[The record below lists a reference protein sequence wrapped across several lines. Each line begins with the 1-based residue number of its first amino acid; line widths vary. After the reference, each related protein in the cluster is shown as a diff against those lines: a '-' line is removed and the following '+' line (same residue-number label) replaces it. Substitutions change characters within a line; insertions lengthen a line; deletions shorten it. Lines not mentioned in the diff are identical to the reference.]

1 VWVVVG
7 AIVVMGII
15 FWPILHPALF
25 GGVR

>member
-1 VWVVVG
+1 VVVG
-7 AIVVMGII
+7 AMVLLGIV

>member
-1 VWVVVG
+1 VWVVIG
-7 AIVVMGII
+7 AIVVLGIV